1 MALAVVVRG
10 SMVFM
15 DADFNTFYEAPRLI
29 ATISSDK
36 AIPIQ
41 SAAGWPAVICS
52 SCGVHMRP
60 TDKRRITP
68 SFDMVVVRYYCEQCR
83 FETFRTA
90 KDD

>member
-1 MALAVVVRG
+1 
-10 SMVFM
+10 MVFI
-15 DADFNTFYEAPRLI
+15 DADFNTSCEAPRLM
-29 ATISSDK
+29 AMISPDE

-52 SCGVHMRP
+52 SCGTHMPP
-60 TDKRRITP
+60 TNKRRITP
-68 SFDMVVVRYYCEQCR
+68 LFGMVMVSYYCEQCE